1 MAIASTLFL
10 CISVLVFNLAHSAF
24 VGVNYG
30 TLANNLP
37 PPSVVANFLK
47 TKTYVNHVKLFDANP
62 DVIRAF
68 ANTQISLVITV
79 PNGLIPSFA
88 GAQSVSVDWV
98 KSNVVPFYPSTN
110 ITLILLGNEVMY
122 NKDKN
127 QIAHLVPALWKL
139 NSALKSLKLTHIR
152 VSTPHS
158 LGILVA
164 SNPPSTGRFRRVYD
178 RVIFAPL
185 LDYHRKTKTAFIVNP
200 YPYFGYSHST
210 IDFAM
215 FKKNAGVHDA
225 RTGKTYTNMFD
236 YLMDAVHSAA
246 KRLGYGDVEIAVG
259 ETGWPSKGKPG
270 QFGVSSEDARTY
282 NTNLLKHVNSGKGT
296 PLMPNR
302 NFDTYIFALFN
313 ENLKPGPIA
322 ERNWGLFNA
331 DLTPVYDAGIMRVSY
346 FLLLFYLLVSGDP
359 SKFLIF
365 LSFLHLH
372 LFRREDGCGCVIS
385 HH

>member
-1 MAIASTLFL
+1 
-10 CISVLVFNLAHSAF
+10 
-24 VGVNYG
+24 
-30 TLANNLP
+30 
-37 PPSVVANFLK
+37 
-47 TKTYVNHVKLFDANP
+47 
-62 DVIRAF
+62 
-68 ANTQISLVITV
+68 
-79 PNGLIPSFA
+79 
-88 GAQSVSVDWV
+88 
-98 KSNVVPFYPSTN
+98 
-110 ITLILLGNEVMY
+110 
-122 NKDKN
+122 
-127 QIAHLVPALWKL
+127 
-139 NSALKSLKLTHIR
+139 
-152 VSTPHS
+152 
-158 LGILVA
+158 
-164 SNPPSTGRFRRVYD
+164 
-178 RVIFAPL
+178 
-185 LDYHRKTKTAFIVNP
+185 
-200 YPYFGYSHST
+200 
-210 IDFAM
+210 M